1 MPWRPQRRT
10 RTSRSRNPIDHL
22 RVEISVRSNGSR
34 KVAILLAIL
43 GLLATACTEESRD
56 KIREALPSVS
66 GLPSVTGLPSP
77 RPTGPTGGESG
88 EPPTGPTETGEPTAP
103 TGPTETGAPTA
114 PTGPTGPAETP
125 TQEPTEPPTESPAEP
140 TEGPGL
146 GQGALILAIIR
157 ILEGLGEQPPP
168 IEQPS
173 PTETPSPEAITGPE
187 GETATGPTGGTTGV
201 TGSVTGPTTPTT
213 PTGPTGP
220 TGSTEGDADAS
231 ADVVQAAASSSTE
244 SSAWVLIL
252 FLAVLG
258 GVIGYL
264 WWRARRGAPG

>member
-1 MPWRPQRRT
+1 ME
-10 RTSRSRNPIDHL
+10 
-22 RVEISVRSNGSR
+22 VSVLSNGSR
-34 KVAILLAIL
+34 KVVILLAIL

-66 GLPSVTGLPSP
+66 GLPSLSP
-77 RPTGPTGGESG
+77 RPTGPSESESG
-88 EPPTGPTETGEPTAP
+88 EPTAPTGPTETGEPTAP
-103 TGPTETGAPTA
+103 TGPTGPAETPTE
-114 PTGPTGPAETP
+114 AETP

-187 GETATGPTGGTTGV
+187 GGTATGPTGGTTGV
-201 TGSVTGPTTPTT
+201 TGVVTGPTAPTT
-213 PTGPTGP
+213 PTGPTG
-220 TGSTEGDADAS
+220 SAEGDADAS

-264 WWRARRGAPG
+264 WWRARRGAQG

>member
-1 MPWRPQRRT
+1 MPWRPQQRT

-22 RVEISVRSNGSR
+22 RVEVSVLSNGLR
-34 KVAILLAIL
+34 KVVILLAML

-77 RPTGPTGGESG
+77 RPTGSTSGES
-88 EPPTGPTETGEPTAP
+88 GEPTAP
-103 TGPTETGAPTA
+103 TGS
-114 PTGPTGPAETP
+114 TGPAETP
-125 TQEPTEPPTESPAEP
+125 TEEPTEPPTESPAEP

-264 WWRARRGAPG
+264 WWRARRGAQG